1 MTVAGTD
8 VAVTRDVGRADPAEH
23 QARVRRRPTRVRAV
37 QIYTPAGPEQRF
49 KKMTMTDLDA
59 ILAGDVRAAARLM
72 RDLDDRRPGALA
84 ALKALFPHTGKAYV
98 VGITGN
104 PGAGKSTVVD
114 ALIAHYRAA
123 GERVGVVAVDPTS
136 PFSGGAILGDRI
148 RMQRHALD
156 PGVFIR
162 SLATRGHLG
171 GLSRSTFDVAHVL
184 DAMGFERILIETVGV
199 GQDEVDVMRA
209 AHTTVV
215 VTVPG
220 LGDDIQAIKAGL
232 LEVADVLVVNK
243 ADREGAD
250 RTERDLMHMLDLRA
264 GERTRRRDRADDRD
278 ARHGERLRDRR
289 ARRGDR
295 GTSRRARGR
304 GRAPRRVPT
313 ARATRAAR
321 GSWCARCSP
330 IARRTAIAQR
340 AGRVRAMPSRSTA
353 AIRGRIAEELV
364 GVVCRSR
371 VAPDHG
377 RATDSGCSSRRPV
390 C

>member
-1 MTVAGTD
+1 MNI
-8 VAVTRDVGRADPAEH
+8 DP
-23 QARVRRRPTRVRAV
+23 
-37 QIYTPAGPEQRF
+37 
-49 KKMTMTDLDA
+49 
-59 ILAGDVRAAARLM
+59 ILQGDIRTAARLM
-72 RDLDDRRPGALA
+72 RDLDDRRPDAIA
-84 ALKALFPHTGKAYV
+84 MLKALFPHTGKAYL

-114 ALIAHYRAA
+114 SLIAHYRAA
-123 GERVGVVAVDPTS
+123 GERVGVVCVDPTS

-184 DAMGFERILIETVGV
+184 DAMGFERVLIETVGV
-199 GQDEVDVMRA
+199 GQDEVDVMKA

-220 LGDDIQAIKAGL
+220 LGDDIQAIKSGL

-264 GERTRRRDRADDRD
+264 TGERKEVEIVRTIAT
-278 ARHGERLRDRR
+278 
-289 ARRGDR
+289 R
-295 GTSRRARGR
+295 GTADGSGITELAAAVERHR
-304 GRAPRRVPT
+304 GRAWTGPGAAARAN
-313 ARATRAAR
+313 ARATAHLGELVRALLADRAAKAMAAR
-321 GSWCARCSP
+321 GGLGE
-330 IARRTAIAQR
+330 IADALVEHRTDPWT
-340 AGRVRAMPSRSTA
+340 V
-353 AIRGRIAEELV
+353 AEELV
-364 GVVCRSR
+364 SALWV
-371 VAPDHG
+371 
-377 RATDSGCSSRRPV
+377 
-390 C
+390 

>member
-1 MTVAGTD
+1 MTAT
-8 VAVTRDVGRADPAEH
+8 
-23 QARVRRRPTRVRAV
+23 
-37 QIYTPAGPEQRF
+37 EQ
-49 KKMTMTDLDA
+49 
-59 ILAGDVRAAARLM
+59 ILAGDVRTAARLM
-72 RDLDDRRPGALA
+72 RDLDDRRA
-84 ALKALFPHTGKAYV
+84 AAIAQLKELFPHTGKAYL

-123 GERVGVVAVDPTS
+123 GERVGVVCVDPTS

-199 GQDEVDVMRA
+199 GQDEVEVMKA

-220 LGDDIQAIKAGL
+220 LGDDIQAIKSGL

-250 RTERDLMHMLDLRA
+250 RTERDLLHMLDLRA
-264 GERTRRRDRADDRD
+264 TGERKEVEIVRTIATRGTADGSGIAELGAAI
-278 ARHGERLRDRR
+278 ARHREKSWTGEG
-289 ARRGDR
+289 A
-295 GTSRRARGR
+295 
-304 GRAPRRVPT
+304 T
-313 ARATRAAR
+313 ARATARARAHLGELVRALLADRAESAMAAR
-321 GSWCARCSP
+321 GGLDE
-330 IARRTAIAQR
+330 IAQSVVER
-340 AGRVRAMPSRSTA
+340 TRDPWSL
-353 AIRGRIAEELV
+353 AEDLV
-364 GVVCRSR
+364 G
-371 VAPDHG
+371 G
-377 RATDSGCSSRRPV
+377 L
-390 C
+390 

>member
-1 MTVAGTD
+1 VID
-8 VAVTRDVGRADPAEH
+8 
-23 QARVRRRPTRVRAV
+23 
-37 QIYTPAGPEQRF
+37 
-49 KKMTMTDLDA
+49 K
-59 ILAGDVRAAARLM
+59 ILQGDIRTAARLM
-72 RDLDDRRPGALA
+72 RDLDDRRPDAIA
-84 ALKALFPHTGKAYV
+84 TLKALYPHTGKGYM
-98 VGITGN
+98 VGVTGN

-114 ALIAHYRAA
+114 AMIAHYRAA
-123 GERVGVVAVDPTS
+123 GEKVGVVCVDPTS

-184 DAMGFERILIETVGV
+184 DAMGFDRILIETVGV
-199 GQDEVDVMRA
+199 GQDEIDIMKA

-264 GERTRRRDRADDRD
+264 TGERKEVEIVRTIAT
-278 ARHGERLRDRR
+278 
-289 ARRGDR
+289 R
-295 GTSRRARGR
+295 GTAEGSGITELGAAIERHRTRAWTGE
-304 GRAPRRVPT
+304 GAVARAS
-313 ARATRAAR
+313 ARATAHLGELVRALLADRAAQAMKAR
-321 GSWCARCSP
+321 GGLGE
-330 IARRTAIAQR
+330 IAQSLVEHR
-340 AGRVRAMPSRSTA
+340 DDPWSV
-353 AIRGRIAEELV
+353 AEQLV
-364 GVVCRSR
+364 D
-371 VAPDHG
+371 AL
-377 RATDSGCSSRRPV
+377 
-390 C
+390 